1 MKTLC
6 PAFVFR
12 GFVSSLNSALD
23 AAFAG
28 SQYSFYVST
37 TAYCGGAE

>member
-1 MKTLC
+1 MKTLY
-6 PAFVFR
+6 PAFAYKSFE
-12 GFVSSLNSALD
+12 SSSNSALD

-37 TAYCGGAE
+37 TGYSGGAK